1 MQFLNTKI
9 LYISTRD
16 KKIKGDLKMSINTTI
31 SNVIVF
37 LEKCFAQNKTTAYN
51 GEVIV
56 LDFDAKFE
64 LPEISAELPE
74 LEIELPEI
82 CCELPEITMAIAA

>member
-1 MQFLNTKI
+1 MKI

-16 KKIKGDLKMSINTTI
+16 KKIKGDIKMSINTTI
-31 SNVIVF
+31 SNVIEF
-37 LEKCFAQNKTTAYN
+37 LEKCFAQNKAAKYT
-51 GEVIV
+51 GEVIE
-56 LDFDAKFE
+56 LNFDAKFE